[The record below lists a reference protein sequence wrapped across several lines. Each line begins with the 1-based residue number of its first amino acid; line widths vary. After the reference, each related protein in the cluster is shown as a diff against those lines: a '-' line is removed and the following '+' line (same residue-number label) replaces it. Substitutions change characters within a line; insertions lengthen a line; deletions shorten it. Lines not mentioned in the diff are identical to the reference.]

1 MNDKKINFLI
11 NFELFFEIRALYSS
25 AIRVTNQKYNFS
37 DTLNVYNS
45 SVETSAL
52 ILNLNA
58 ENYIKKK
65 IEDKVKE
72 NFYTIKPRL
81 NFLMNIMTLIE
92 NLRKKYMLTIYL
104 YYDDYLLIKEEEQT
118 EFFNYMKGLVSNLT
132 E

>member
-72 NFYTIKPRL
+72 NLYTIKPRL

-92 NLRKKYMLTIYL
+92 NLRKKYMITIYL

>member
-11 NFELFFEIRALYSS
+11 NFELFLEIRALYSS

-104 YYDDYLLIKEEEQT
+104 YYDDYLLIKEEEQA

>member
-92 NLRKKYMLTIYL
+92 NLIKKYMLTIYL

>member
-72 NFYTIKPRL
+72 NFKNMSMIINHFL
-81 NFLMNIMTLIE
+81 N
-92 NLRKKYMLTIYL
+92 
-104 YYDDYLLIKEEEQT
+104 
-118 EFFNYMKGLVSNLT
+118 
-132 E
+132 

>member
-104 YYDDYLLIKEEEQT
+104 YYDDYLLIKEEEQA

>member
-72 NFYTIKPRL
+72 NLYTIKPRL

-104 YYDDYLLIKEEEQT
+104 YYDDYLLIKEEEQA

>member
-1 MNDKKINFLI
+1 M
-11 NFELFFEIRALYSS
+11 
-25 AIRVTNQKYNFS
+25 
-37 DTLNVYNS
+37 NVYNS

-72 NFYTIKPRL
+72 NLYTIKPRL

-92 NLRKKYMLTIYL
+92 NLRKKYMITIYL
-104 YYDDYLLIKEEEQT
+104 YYDDYLLIKEEEQA